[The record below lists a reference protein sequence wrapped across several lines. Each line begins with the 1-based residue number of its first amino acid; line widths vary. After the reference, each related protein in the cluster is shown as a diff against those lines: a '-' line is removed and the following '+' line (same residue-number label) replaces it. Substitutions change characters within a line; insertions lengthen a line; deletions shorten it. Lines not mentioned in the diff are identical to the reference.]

1 MGISDCRSNLLP
13 GRMGSRYWYL
23 VRVVVKMSK
32 VIYSSSAL
40 EKEMGFRK
48 AQDFL
53 QAQADSGLKR
63 GSRVVRVF
71 EGEGKRRKLK
81 TVIIGSQART
91 GAI

>member
-1 MGISDCRSNLLP
+1 
-13 GRMGSRYWYL
+13 
-23 VRVVVKMSK
+23 MSK
-32 VIYSSSAL
+32 VIYNSSSL

-71 EGEGKRRKLK
+71 SGEGKHRKLK
-81 TVIIGSQART
+81 QVIIGSQART
-91 GAI
+91 CVI